1 MSKIILA
8 LFSLL
13 TIFSLFATYKG
24 IGLNQIEPYSSIYKK
39 NVRSRHIGT
48 WLGSSGGGFSS
59 GK

>member
-8 LFSLL
+8 LFSVL

-24 IGLNQIEPYSSIYKK
+24 IGLNKIESFSSAKQI
-39 NVRSRHIGT
+39 RSRHSGI